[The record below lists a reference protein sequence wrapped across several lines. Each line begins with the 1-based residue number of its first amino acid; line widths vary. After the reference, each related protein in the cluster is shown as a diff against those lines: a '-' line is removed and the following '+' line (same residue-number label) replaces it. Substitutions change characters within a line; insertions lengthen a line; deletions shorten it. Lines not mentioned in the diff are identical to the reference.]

1 MPLALD
7 IDQQRLADLCRQY
20 HVATLALFGSRAK
33 GTARADSD
41 VDLLV
46 SFVPG
51 HMPGFAFVALAE
63 SLEALFGRKV
73 DLLVRE
79 DVVNDRNDIR
89 RRSILSA
96 VETIY
101 AA

>member
-7 IDQQRLADLCRQY
+7 LDYARLVDICRRH
-20 HVATLALFGSRAK
+20 HVISLELFGSRAK

-46 SFVPG
+46 TFAPG
-51 HMPGFAFVALAE
+51 HTPGFAFVALADA
-63 SLEALFGRKV
+63 LEACLGRQV
-73 DLLVRE
+73 DLLVRAEVE
-79 DVVNDRNDIR
+79 DDRDESR
-89 RRSILSA
+89 RRNILA
-96 VETIY
+96 TVETIY